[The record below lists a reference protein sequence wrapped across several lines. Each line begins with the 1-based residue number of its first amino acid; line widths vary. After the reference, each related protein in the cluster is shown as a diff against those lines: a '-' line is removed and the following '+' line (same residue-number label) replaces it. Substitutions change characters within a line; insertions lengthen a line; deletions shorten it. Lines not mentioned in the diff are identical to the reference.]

1 MQQKRK
7 NFLIGLSAI
16 IAVSLLAL
24 AVIGYSVYA
33 RVNDAG
39 GLKSVL
45 QTALNDATVGIST
58 TIEDTEIGFQFSS
71 APFRLKATNIRLE
84 AQDTALTL
92 PSSEFGF
99 SLFNLMQGRFVPSD
113 MRMSGLEIE
122 IVHGDEGWH
131 AGPSMALITA
141 LMRENAENAASSDAL
156 SSIRN
161 IFIGNAKLVVKR
173 KPLAHHGDFE
183 DEIILSPIAINMQHD
198 NNRISGSIQV
208 KNAVGGAVIV
218 NFSGNETGSA
228 IEFTSSLNRVNMKD
242 IYPYLGINM
251 PEISE
256 LGHVYGRVAMLVED
270 RKIIA
275 LSGDL
280 TTDAGQTRL
289 PALGEVEFSNASI
302 LFDYDAVVDRLTVTN
317 FDMTTKKTG
326 QNITANAGAN
336 AGPNTGPNTGQDLSG
351 QINFAGELRGVN
363 SNAPMVTARL
373 RGTRLGFDR
382 LMKILPNQSL
392 RQQFGTLF
400 QGGRIDALGVD
411 LSGVM
416 RRDDN
421 FFEITGLDLVTD
433 LRAIQFKA
441 GLATVDRL
449 EGTLGARLEFSLGQS
464 GLIKHAK
471 ADFLLRDATL
481 VTTSSDREIDLE
493 GIELRMQLEG
503 NTLTISRGAIDAR
516 SLGQMALVA
525 KIDLLPDLTAHRFD
539 LSIKAEQIDKELFTQ
554 LWPKTI
560 RPRSRE
566 WVDNRINGGVIN
578 GLALNM
584 GIDLSDDLNG
594 LSADDGTEQNRDQ
607 TQVIYLDG
615 KANLA
620 NTEVTFLEGLPP
632 IKSAFVPIR
641 FQEGLLRADLEKGVV
656 DGIDVSGSRVIIRKD
671 QVGPMVDV
679 AVLANGDFAGAL
691 RMIDQPRLNLLKP
704 AGLTLRKA
712 SGQMDASM
720 SMKWHMPPRGKTIDD
735 MGGMAINMT
744 ASIADANLAGLPGGF
759 ELTDT
764 AMEVILSDDDFSI
777 TGRGWIDDAPAVMT
791 LSYQR
796 KADLALNIA
805 LEKTAQ
811 ATAIINAKS
820 GLSLTGETSGFIQAY
835 KSAQSPEIKIG
846 LDLDFSAAALNMDR
860 FGLIKLPGEDAF
872 FSSQLTLED
881 GQIKSLTDI
890 NLDSEFLAIQGDA
903 HFDESGGF
911 LGAFFDTVSWPGNDI
926 SQITIDRNAD
936 DMLRISADAK
946 IIDLT
951 PLRRDDSP
959 GEGMSLDIDLTANR
973 IVLDEKV
980 SLSGN
985 VSLETEKDGLG
996 NAAFLGTLYLSGKP
1010 FMTESSMTA
1019 IFGAGGDL
1027 MEGRGLIGGAEA
1039 SISLSPSERGGTLM
1053 VVRSNNA
1060 GQVLKT
1066 LNIVDAIRSGK
1077 LNMVTEFD
1085 KDDASVFETNFELED
1100 FRIIEAPTA
1109 VRMMS
1114 VLSLAGMYSLV
1125 EGDGT
1130 HFNLGHARVTGKD
1143 GRVIIHQARASG
1155 DALAVDLVGY
1165 IEPETRKI
1173 EVSGMLLPLYGI
1185 TKLIGKVPLVG
1196 QILTG
1201 IDNAGFFATQFSL
1214 SGTTDDP
1221 ETSVNVSSIAP
1232 GVFRDVFSPDWINRE
1247 RERLIPDENA
1257 EEKAAAKVIVDRITA
1272 ETGDNASATQ

>member
-7 NFLIGLSAI
+7 NFLIGISAI

-33 RVNDAG
+33 RVNSAG

-45 QTALNDATVGIST
+45 QTALNDATVGIT
-58 TIEDTEIGFQFSS
+58 TKIEQTEIGFQFSA

-99 SLFNLMQGRFVPSD
+99 SLLNLMQGHFVPSD

-122 IVHGDEGWH
+122 IVHGEEGWH

-141 LMRENAENAASSDAL
+141 LMQENAENAASSDAL
-156 SSIRN
+156 ASIRD
-161 IFIGNAKLVVKR
+161 IYIGNAKLVVKR
-173 KPLAHHGDFE
+173 KPLAHHSDFE
-183 DEIILSPIAINMQHD
+183 EEIVLSPIAINMHHKG
-198 NNRISGSIQV
+198 NKISGSINV
-208 KNAVGGAVIV
+208 KNVEGGEVIV
-218 NFSGNETGSA
+218 NFSGNETGSS
-228 IEFTSSLNRVNMKD
+228 IEFTSSLNRINMKD
-242 IYPYLGINM
+242 IYPYLGVNL
-251 PEISE
+251 PEISA
-256 LGHVYGRVAMLVED
+256 LGHVYGRVAMMVED
-270 RKIIA
+270 RKITT

-280 TTDAGQTRL
+280 TTDAGQTSL
-289 PALGEVEFSNASI
+289 PALGKVEFSNASI

-317 FDMTTKKTG
+317 FDMTTKKTSQDSH
-326 QNITANAGAN
+326 QNL
-336 AGPNTGPNTGQDLSG
+336 GQDLTG
-351 QINFAGELRGVN
+351 QINFAGELRELT
-363 SNAPMVTARL
+363 STAPMITARL

-382 LMKILPNQSL
+382 LMAVLPNSAL
-392 RQQFGTLF
+392 QQGFGDVF
-400 QGGRIDALGVD
+400 QGGRIDALGLD
-411 LSGVM
+411 LSGILN
-416 RRDDN
+416 RESN

-433 LRAIQFKA
+433 LRAIRFKA
-441 GLATVDRL
+441 GMAPVQRL
-449 EGTLGARLEFSLGQS
+449 EGTLGARLEFSLGQV

-481 VTTSSDREIDLE
+481 VTTSSDEEIELE
-493 GIELRMQLEG
+493 GIELRTQLDG
-503 NTLTISRGAIDAR
+503 NTLSISRGAIDAK

-525 KIDLLPDLTAHRFD
+525 KVDLLPNLTPHRFD

-554 LWPKTI
+554 LWPETI
-560 RPRSRE
+560 RPQSRA
-566 WVDNRINGGVIN
+566 WVDDRIDGGVIN
-578 GLALNM
+578 GLAINM
-584 GIDLSDDLNG
+584 GIDLNDDLNSLG
-594 LSADDGTEQNRDQ
+594 ADDNTTSTPDQ
-607 TQVIYLDG
+607 KSNQVNVIYLDG

-620 NTEVTFLEGLPP
+620 NTEVTFLKGLPP

-671 QVGPMVDV
+671 QAGPMVDV
-679 AVLANGDFAGAL
+679 AVLANGDFGGAL
-691 RMIDQPRLNLLKP
+691 RLIDRPRLNLLKP
-704 AGLTLRKA
+704 AGLSLTEA
-712 SGQMDASM
+712 SGDMDASM
-720 SMKWHMPPRGKTIDD
+720 SLKWHIPPSGKTIKD

-744 ASIADANLAGLPGGF
+744 ASVAEANIQGLPGGF
-759 ELTDT
+759 ELTNTD
-764 AMEVILSDDDFSI
+764 MEVILAEGDLGI
-777 TGRGWIDDAPAVMT
+777 TGRGWIDNAPVVMT
-791 LSYQR
+791 MNYQR
-796 KADLALNIA
+796 QKDLSLNIA
-805 LEKTAQ
+805 LEKTAE
-811 ATAIINAKS
+811 ATALINAKS
-820 GLSLTGETSGFIQAY
+820 GLNLTGETSGLIQAY
-835 KSAQSPEIKIG
+835 KAAASSE
-846 LDLDFSAAALNMDR
+846 LMMNFDLDFGAAALDMDR

-872 FSSQLTLED
+872 FTAQMIMEN
-881 GQIKSLTDI
+881 GQIKSLRDI
-890 NLDSEFLAIQGDA
+890 DLDSEFLAIKGDA

-911 LGAFFDTVSWPGNDI
+911 LGAFFDTVAWPGNDI

-936 DMLRISADAK
+936 DVLRISADAK

-951 PLRRDDSP
+951 PLRREDSP
-959 GEGMSLDIDLTANR
+959 GEGMSLEIDLTANR

-980 SLSGN
+980 SLAGN
-985 VSLETEKDGLG
+985 VSLKTEKDGIG

-1010 FMTESSMTA
+1010 FMTESKMSA
-1019 IFGAGGDL
+1019 LFGDGGDL

-1039 SISLSPSERGGTLM
+1039 SISLSPSESGGTLM

-1077 LNMVTEFD
+1077 LYMVTEFD
-1085 KDDASVFETNFELED
+1085 KDDSSLFETNFELED

-1130 HFNLGHARVTGKD
+1130 HFNLGHARVEGRGD
-1143 GRVIIHQARASG
+1143 RVIIHQARASG
-1155 DALAVDLVGY
+1155 DALAVDLLGY
-1165 IEPETRKI
+1165 IEPETKKI
-1173 EVSGMLLPLYGI
+1173 EISGMLLPLYGI

-1214 SGTTDDP
+1214 IGTTEDP

-1247 RERLIPDENA
+1247 RERLIPDEGA
-1257 EEKAAAKVIVDRITA
+1257 EEDESQVIVDRISPEGA
-1272 ETGDNASATQ
+1272 SADNASPTNN

>member
-1 MQQKRK
+1 MHQKRK

-16 IAVSLLAL
+16 IAASLLAL

-33 RVNDAG
+33 RVHDAG

-58 TIEDTEIGFQFSS
+58 TIEETEIGFQFSS

-99 SLFNLMQGRFVPSD
+99 SLFNLMRGRFVPSD

-173 KPLAHHGDFE
+173 KPLAHHGDYE
-183 DEIILSPIAINMQHD
+183 EKITLSPIAINMKH
-198 NNRISGSIQV
+198 NNNQISGSIQV
-208 KNAVGGAVIV
+208 KNAVGGTVVV
-218 NFSGNETGSA
+218 NFSGNQSGSA

-242 IYPYLGINM
+242 IYPYLGVNM

-317 FDMTTKKTG
+317 FDMTTKKTT
-326 QNITANAGAN
+326 QNKRQNAS
-336 AGPNTGPNTGQDLSG
+336 PNTGQDLSG

-382 LMKILPNQSL
+382 LMTLLPDHVL

-400 QGGRIDALGVD
+400 QGGRIDALGLD
-411 LSGVM
+411 LSGVL

-421 FFEITGLDLVTD
+421 FFEVTGLDLVTD

-441 GLATVDRL
+441 GMATVDRL
-449 EGTLGARLEFSLGQS
+449 EGTLGARLEFSLGQA

-481 VTTSSDREIDLE
+481 VTTSSDQEIDLE
-493 GIELRMQLEG
+493 GIELRTQLDG
-503 NTLTISRGAIDAR
+503 KTLTISRGAIDAR

-525 KIDLLPDLTAHRFD
+525 KIDLRPNLTPHRFD

-560 RPRSRE
+560 RPRSRA
-566 WVDNRINGGVIN
+566 WIDDRINGGVIN
-578 GLALNM
+578 GLAINL
-584 GIDLSDDLNG
+584 GIDLSNDLNG
-594 LSADDGTEQNRDQ
+594 LSEEDDADQ

-620 NTEVTFLEGLPP
+620 NTEVMYLKGLPP

-671 QVGPMVDV
+671 EVGPMVDV
-679 AVLANGDFAGAL
+679 AVLANGDFGGAL
-691 RMIDQPRLNLLKP
+691 RLIDRPRLNLLKP
-704 AGLTLRKA
+704 TGLALTQT

-720 SMKWHMPPRGKTIDD
+720 SLKWHMPPRGKTIDD

-744 ASIADANLAGLPGGF
+744 ASIAEANLAGLPGGF
-759 ELTDT
+759 ELTNTD
-764 AMEVILSDDDFSI
+764 MEVILSEGDLNI
-777 TGRGWIDDAPAVMT
+777 TGRGWIDDAPSVMT
-791 LSYQR
+791 LRYQR
-796 KADLALNIA
+796 KENLALNIA
-805 LEKTAQ
+805 LEKTAE

-820 GLSLTGETSGFIQAY
+820 GLSLAGETSGLIQAY
-835 KSAQSPEIKIG
+835 KEEQSPEVKIG
-846 LDLDFSAAALNMDR
+846 LDLDFSAAALDMDR

-872 FSSQLTLED
+872 LTAQLTLEG
-881 GQIKSLTDI
+881 GQIKSLTNID
-890 NLDSEFLAIQGDA
+890 LDSEFLSIKGDA

-911 LGAFFDTVSWPGNDI
+911 LGAFFDTVAWPGNDI

-936 DMLRISADAK
+936 DVLRISADAK

-951 PLRRDDSP
+951 PLRREDSP
-959 GEGMSLDIDLTANR
+959 GEGISLEIDLTANR

-985 VSLETEKDGLG
+985 VSLKTEKDGMG
-996 NAAFLGTLYLSGKP
+996 NAAFLGTLYLSGQP
-1010 FMTESSMTA
+1010 FMTESSMNA
-1019 IFGAGGDL
+1019 LFGAGGDL

-1066 LNIVDAIRSGK
+1066 LNIVDGIRSGK
-1077 LNMVTEFD
+1077 LYMVTEFD
-1085 KDDASVFETNFELED
+1085 QDDASIFETNFELED

-1130 HFNLGHARVTGKD
+1130 HFNLGHARVAGKD
-1143 GRVIIHQARASG
+1143 GRVVIHQARASG

-1165 IEPETRKI
+1165 LEPETRNI
-1173 EVSGMLLPLYGI
+1173 EVSGLLLPLYGI

-1201 IDNAGFFATQFSL
+1201 IDNAGLFATQFSL
-1214 SGTTDDP
+1214 TGTIDDP

-1247 RERLIPDENA
+1247 RERLIPDEDA
-1257 EEKAAAKVIVDRITA
+1257 EAKATAKVIVDRITP
-1272 ETGDNASATQ
+1272 ESTDNTSAISQ

>member
-16 IAVSLLAL
+16 ITVSLLAL

-58 TIEDTEIGFQFSS
+58 TIEDTEIGFQFSA

-183 DEIILSPIAINMQHD
+183 EEIVLSPIAINMQHN
-198 NNRISGSIQV
+198 NNRISGRIQV
-208 KNAVGGAVIV
+208 KNAVGGAVDI

-228 IEFTSSLNRVNMKD
+228 LEFTSSLNRVNMRD

-251 PEISE
+251 PEISD
-256 LGHVYGRVAMLVED
+256 LGHVYGRVAMQVED

-289 PALGEVEFSNASI
+289 PALGAVEFSNASI

-326 QNITANAGAN
+326 QNTNAT
-336 AGPNTGPNTGQDLSG
+336 TGVNIGLTTGQDLSG

-382 LMKILPNQSL
+382 LMTLLPNQGL
-392 RQQFGTLF
+392 RQQFGNLL

-441 GLATVDRL
+441 GMATVDRL
-449 EGTLGARLEFSLGQS
+449 EGTLGARLEFSLGQG
-464 GLIKHAK
+464 GLINHAK

-481 VTTSSDREIDLE
+481 VTSSSDREIDLE
-493 GIELRMQLEG
+493 GIELRTQLDG

-525 KIDLLPDLTAHRFD
+525 KIDLLPNLTPHRFD

-554 LWPKTI
+554 LWPKAI
-560 RPRSRE
+560 QPRSRA
-566 WVDNRINGGVIN
+566 WIDDRINGGVIN
-578 GLALNM
+578 GLAINM
-584 GIDLSDDLNG
+584 GIDLSNDLNSV
-594 LSADDGTEQNRDQ
+594 SAGDDAEQDEVQ

-656 DGIDVSGSRVIIRKD
+656 DGINVSGSRVIIRKD
-671 QVGPMVDV
+671 EVGPMVDV

-691 RMIDQPRLNLLKP
+691 RLIDSPRLNLLKP
-704 AGLTLRKA
+704 AGLSITQA
-712 SGQMDASM
+712 SGLMDASM
-720 SMKWHMPPRGKTIDD
+720 SMKWHMPPRGKSIDD

-744 ASIADANLAGLPGGF
+744 ASIAEANLAGLPGGF
-759 ELTDT
+759 ELTDSD
-764 AMEVILSDDDFSI
+764 MEVILSDDDLSI
-777 TGRGWIDDAPAVMT
+777 TGRGWINDAPSVMT

-805 LEKTAQ
+805 LEKTAET
-811 ATAIINAKS
+811 TAIINAKS
-820 GLSLTGETSGFIQAY
+820 GLSLTGETSGFVQAY
-835 KSAQSPEIKIG
+835 KSAQSSEVNIG

-872 FSSQLTLED
+872 FSSKLTLED

-890 NLDSEFLAIQGDA
+890 DLDSDFLSIKGDA

-926 SQITIDRNAD
+926 SKITIDSNAD
-936 DMLRISADAK
+936 DVLRISADAK

-951 PLRRDDSP
+951 PLRREDSP

-985 VSLETEKDGLG
+985 VSLKTEKDGMG

-1019 IFGAGGDL
+1019 LFGSGGDL

-1066 LNIVDAIRSGK
+1066 LNILDGIRSGK

-1085 KDDASVFETNFELED
+1085 KDDSSVFETNFELED
-1100 FRIIEAPTA
+1100 FRVIEAPTA

-1130 HFNLGHARVTGKD
+1130 HFNLGHARVEGKD

-1165 IEPETRKI
+1165 LEPETRQI

-1214 SGTTDDP
+1214 SGTIDDP

-1257 EEKAAAKVIVDRITA
+1257 EEKAAAKVIVDRITI
-1272 ETGDNASATQ
+1272 ETADNATAISQ

>member
-1 MQQKRK
+1 MLHI
-7 NFLIGLSAI
+7 N
-16 IAVSLLAL
+16 
-24 AVIGYSVYA
+24 
-33 RVNDAG
+33 
-39 GLKSVL
+39 
-45 QTALNDATVGIST
+45 
-58 TIEDTEIGFQFSS
+58 
-71 APFRLKATNIRLE
+71 
-84 AQDTALTL
+84 
-92 PSSEFGF
+92 
-99 SLFNLMQGRFVPSD
+99 
-113 MRMSGLEIE
+113 
-122 IVHGDEGWH
+122 GD
-131 AGPSMALITA
+131 
-141 LMRENAENAASSDAL
+141 
-156 SSIRN
+156 
-161 IFIGNAKLVVKR
+161 
-173 KPLAHHGDFE
+173 
-183 DEIILSPIAINMQHD
+183 
-198 NNRISGSIQV
+198 
-208 KNAVGGAVIV
+208 
-218 NFSGNETGSA
+218 ETGSA
-228 IEFTSSLNRVNMKD
+228 LEFTSSLNRVNMRD

-251 PEISE
+251 PEISD
-256 LGHVYGRVAMLVED
+256 LGHVYGRVAMQVED

-317 FDMTTKKTG
+317 FDMTTNKKT
-326 QNITANAGAN
+326 
-336 AGPNTGPNTGQDLSG
+336 PNTGSTTGQDLSG

-363 SNAPMVTARL
+363 SDAPMVTARL

-382 LMKILPNQSL
+382 LMKILPNQGL
-392 RQQFGTLF
+392 RQQFGNLL

-411 LSGVM
+411 LSGIM

-441 GLATVDRL
+441 GMATVDRL
-449 EGTLGARLEFSLGQS
+449 EGTLGARLEFSLGQG
-464 GLIKHAK
+464 GLINHAK

-481 VTTSSDREIDLE
+481 VTSSSDREIDLE
-493 GIELRMQLEG
+493 GIELRTQLDG
-503 NTLTISRGAIDAR
+503 STLTISRGAIDVR

-525 KIDLLPDLTAHRFD
+525 KIDLLPNLTPHRFD

-560 RPRSRE
+560 RSRSRA
-566 WVDNRINGGVIN
+566 WIDDRINGGVIN
-578 GLALNM
+578 GLAINM
-584 GIDLSDDLNG
+584 GVDLTNDLNG
-594 LSADDGTEQNRDQ
+594 LSSSDDTDQ
-607 TQVIYLDG
+607 VQVIYLDG

-620 NTEVTFLEGLPP
+620 NSEVTFLKGLPP

-671 QVGPMVDV
+671 EVGPMVDV

-691 RMIDQPRLNLLKP
+691 RLIDSPRLNLLKP
-704 AGLTLRKA
+704 SGLVVTQA
-712 SGQMDASM
+712 SGLMDASM

-744 ASIADANLAGLPGGF
+744 ASIAEASLAGLPGGF

-764 AMEVILSDDDFSI
+764 DMEVILSDDDLSI
-777 TGRGWIDDAPAVMT
+777 TGRGWINEAPAVMT

-805 LEKTAQ
+805 LEKTAET
-811 ATAIINAKS
+811 TAIINANS
-820 GLSLTGETSGFIQAY
+820 GLSLTGETSGFVQAY

-846 LDLDFSAAALNMDR
+846 LDLDFNAAALNMDR

-872 FSSQLTLED
+872 FSSQLTLE
-881 GQIKSLTDI
+881 GGKIKSLTDI
-890 NLDSEFLAIQGDA
+890 DLDSEFLAIKGDA

-926 SQITIDRNAD
+926 SKITIDRNAD
-936 DMLRISADAK
+936 NVLRISADAK

-951 PLRRDDSP
+951 PLRREDSP

-985 VSLETEKDGLG
+985 VSLKTEKDGMG

-1019 IFGAGGDL
+1019 LFGSGGDL

-1066 LNIVDAIRSGK
+1066 LNIVDGIRSGK

-1130 HFNLGHARVTGKD
+1130 HFNRGHARVAGKD

-1165 IEPETRKI
+1165 LEPETRKI
-1173 EVSGMLLPLYGI
+1173 EISGMLLPLYGI

-1214 SGTTDDP
+1214 NGTIDDP

-1257 EEKAAAKVIVDRITA
+1257 EEKAAAKVIVDRITV
-1272 ETGDNASATQ
+1272 ETGDNATAISQ